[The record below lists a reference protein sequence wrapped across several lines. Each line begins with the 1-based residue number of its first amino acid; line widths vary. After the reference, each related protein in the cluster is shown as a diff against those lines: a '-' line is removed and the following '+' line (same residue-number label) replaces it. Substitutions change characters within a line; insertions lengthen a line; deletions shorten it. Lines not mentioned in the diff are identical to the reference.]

1 MSELCIELGGKAMQ
15 VYNLDLQ
22 ELPLFRDVSPEEVER
37 FITATGATIERVG
50 KGKRILEAYE
60 ENHNIGVIVEGE
72 AQVLTE
78 DRFGNE
84 NVSHNLER
92 GAMVGSNSA
101 IMPQIPNDTAIQALT
116 TVLVLWIPYKALL
129 TAGTKLGRTHGLVMK
144 NMLEAFCK
152 KNVLMVQKIKIL
164 SQKTLRERLILYLLY
179 KEQRQGKARVQVPGR
194 VQLAK
199 ELECNRSALTREISS
214 MQAEGL
220 LHTGEDWMELD
231 ATKIAAMD

>member
-1 MSELCIELGGKAMQ
+1 MQ
-15 VYNLDLQ
+15 VYHLDLQ
-22 ELPLFRDVSPEEVER
+22 ELPLFRDVSAEEVDK
-37 FITATGATIERVG
+37 FIAATGAVIKRVS
-50 KGKRILEAYE
+50 KGQRILKAYE

-92 GAMVGSNSA
+92 GAMVGSTSA

-116 TVLVLWIPYKALL
+116 TVLVLWVPYKALL

-144 NMLEAFCK
+144 NILEAFCQ

-179 KEQRQGKARVQVPGR
+179 RQQRQGKQRVQVPGR

-199 ELECNRSALTREISS
+199 ELECNRSALTREIGI
-214 MQAEGL
+214 MQSEGIL
-220 LHTGEDWMELD
+220 RATENWMELD
-231 ATKIAAMD
+231 AEKIAAMG

>member
-1 MSELCIELGGKAMQ
+1 MFGKNLWTGVTFAAALAAESGAVPDQGLVAFFPFSGSFENAAGTEIDPSE
-15 VYNLDLQ
+15 NH
-22 ELPLFRDVSPEEVER
+22 
-37 FITATGATIERVG
+37 GATF
-50 KGKRILEAYE
+50 A
-60 ENHNIGVIVEGE
+60 
-72 AQVLTE
+72 T

-116 TVLVLWIPYKALL
+116 TVLVLWIPYQALL

-179 KEQRQGKARVQVPGR
+179 K
-194 VQLAK
+194 
-199 ELECNRSALTREISS
+199 
-214 MQAEGL
+214 
-220 LHTGEDWMELD
+220 
-231 ATKIAAMD
+231 

>member
-1 MSELCIELGGKAMQ
+1 MQ
-15 VYNLDLQ
+15 VYHLDLH
-22 ELPLFRDVSPEEVER
+22 ELPLFQGVPAAEVEQ
-37 FITATGATIERVG
+37 FIAATGAKIKRVSRG
-50 KGKRILEAYE
+50 ARILEAYE

-72 AQVLTE
+72 AQVLAE

-92 GAMVGSNSA
+92 GAMLGSTSA
-101 IMPQIPNDTAIQALT
+101 IMPQVPY
-116 TVLVLWIPYKALL
+116 LVLWIPYQSLL
-129 TAGTKLGRTHGLVMK
+129 TAGPKLGHTHGLVMK
-144 NMLEAFCK
+144 NLLEAFCR
-152 KNVLMVQKIKIL
+152 KNVLMMQKIKIL

-179 KEQRQGKARVQVPGR
+179 KEQRQGKARVPVPGR

-220 LHTGEDWMELD
+220 LRTGEDWMELD
-231 ATKIAAMD
+231 AAKIAAMD